1 MGCAFVSN
9 LTVRSF
15 SLPGH
20 VTVFTA
26 ELVAIHK
33 ALCFIDVSDCLNNVN
48 FTDSLSSLW
57 ALNDFNT
64 YHPIL
69 QDILF
74 LLTSFDRTGKTV
86 EFCWIP
92 SHVGVAGNERAD
104 EAAKRAAGAQCTR
117 FLPLP
122 ARDSFSICS
131 TYASQKWQGEWENSG
146 QSKLKAIKPRLA
158 PWQSSLR
165 TSRVEEVTLCRIR
178 IGHTLAT
185 HRYLLCDDPRPCC
198 SRCGEPLTVLHV
210 LVSCNR
216 LVAERTRFFGTGAL
230 SLRELL
236 GDDTSYVSAMFRFFT
251 YIGFSVIYS
260 PTS

>member
-1 MGCAFVSN
+1 MRICEQPD
-9 LTVRSF
+9 RSF

-20 VTVFTA
+20 ATVFTA

-33 ALCFIDVSDCLNNVN
+33 ALCFIDVSDCLNNVI
-48 FTDSLSSLW
+48 FTDSLSSLL

-64 YHPIL
+64 YHQIL
-69 QDILF
+69 QNILF
-74 LLTSFDRTGKTV
+74 FLTSFDRTGRTV

-104 EAAKRAAGAQCTR
+104 EAAKRAAQAQCTR

-122 ARDSFSICS
+122 ARDSFSVCS
-131 TYASQKWQGEWENSG
+131 IYARQNWQGEWENSG
-146 QSKLKAIKPRLA
+146 QSKLKAIKPRLV

-185 HRYLLCDDPRPCC
+185 HRYLLCGDPRPCC
-198 SRCGEPLTVLHV
+198 SRCGEPLTVSR
-210 LVSCNR
+210 SCF
-216 LVAERTRFFGTGAL
+216 V
-230 SLRELL
+230 
-236 GDDTSYVSAMFRFFT
+236 
-251 YIGFSVIYS
+251 
-260 PTS
+260 